1 MSKIPYFKFVLLLR
15 DVVYGLGVSKLWA
28 NDLTFLGFSFFVF
41 QVVVITV
48 PYALVMRLSKLL
60 YLLSTKKEA
69 KCS

>member
-1 MSKIPYFKFVLLLR
+1 MSKIPYFKFVFLLR
-15 DVVYGLGVSKLWA
+15 DVVYGLGVSKPWA